1 VRLAI
6 LTSRIRVEEKLLI
19 EALRRRAIAFDIID
33 DGELLLDL
41 SRPDEQWRE
50 YDAVL
55 YRSLSQSRGLAVLH
69 VLEHWGI
76 RVCNSAAVTATC
88 NDKLLTTLALL
99 RAEIPVPQT
108 LLAFDTQVTIRGI
121 EALGYPV
128 VLKPTSGS
136 WGRLLARI
144 NDRDAAEA
152 VLEHQETLGS
162 YQHHIHYVQ
171 EYIAK
176 QQRDIRA
183 FVVGERTICAIY
195 RTSEHWVTNTARGA
209 VASNCPVTPELES
222 LCARAAQAVGGGILA
237 VDLLEDPQRGLLVNE
252 INATM
257 EFRNSIAPTGVD
269 IPNEMIDYVFSGVTI
284 GTEGDASV
292 PTPHP
297 HCRDKDIRTDETIG
311 HVGDASVPTPHPHH
325 SRPYGLAGIEGD
337 ASVPTP
343 HPHYSRPYG
352 LQEEV
357 VR

>member
-1 VRLAI
+1 MRLAI
-6 LTSRIRVEEKLLI
+6 LTSRIRVEERLLI
-19 EALRRRAIAFDIID
+19 DALRQRAIAFDIVD

-41 SRPDEQWRE
+41 SYPDERWRE

-55 YRSLSQSRGLAVLH
+55 CRSMSQSRGLAMLH
-69 VLEHWGI
+69 VLEHWGV
-76 RVCNSAAVTATC
+76 RVYNPATVTATC

-99 RAEIPVPQT
+99 RAGIPTPHT
-108 LLAFDTQVTIRGI
+108 MLAFDSQVAIKGMDM
-121 EALGYPV
+121 LSYPV

-152 VLEHQETLGS
+152 VLEHRETLGS
-162 YQHHIHYVQ
+162 YQHHIHYIQ

-176 QQRDIRA
+176 PQRDIRA

-209 VASNCPVTPELES
+209 VASNCPVTPELDS
-222 LCARAAQAVGGGILA
+222 LCVRAAQAVGGGILA
-237 VDLLEDPQRGLLVNE
+237 IDVLEDERRGLLINE

-269 IPNEMIDYVFSGVTI
+269 IPNAMLDYVLSC
-284 GTEGDASV
+284 A
-292 PTPHP
+292 
-297 HCRDKDIRTDETIG
+297 
-311 HVGDASVPTPHPHH
+311 
-325 SRPYGLAGIEGD
+325 
-337 ASVPTP
+337 
-343 HPHYSRPYG
+343 
-352 LQEEV
+352 QEEA

>member
-1 VRLAI
+1 MARLAI

-19 EALRRRAIAFDIID
+19 DALKDRAIAFDIID

-41 SRPDEQWRE
+41 SHPDERWRA

-55 YRSLSQSRGLAVLH
+55 CRSMSQSRGLAVLH
-69 VLEHWGI
+69 VLEHWGV
-76 RVCNSAAVTATC
+76 RVYNSATVTATC

-99 RAEIPVPQT
+99 RAGIPTPLT
-108 LLAFDTQVTIRGI
+108 LLAFDPQETIRGI
-121 EALGYPV
+121 EMLGYPV
-128 VLKPTSGS
+128 VLKPITGS

-171 EYIAK
+171 EHIAK
-176 QQRDIRA
+176 PQRDIRA
-183 FVVGERTICAIY
+183 FVVGSRTICAIY

-209 VASNCPVTPELES
+209 VASNCPVTPELDR
-222 LCARAAQAVGGGILA
+222 LCVRAAQAVGGGILA
-237 VDLLEDPQRGLLVNE
+237 IDLLEDPQRGLLINE

-269 IPNEMIDYVFSGVTI
+269 IPNEMLEYVLSGV
-284 GTEGDASV
+284 
-292 PTPHP
+292 
-297 HCRDKDIRTDETIG
+297 R
-311 HVGDASVPTPHPHH
+311 
-325 SRPYGLAGIEGD
+325 
-337 ASVPTP
+337 
-343 HPHYSRPYG
+343 
-352 LQEEV
+352 EEA

>member
-1 VRLAI
+1 MPRLAI

-19 EALRRRAIAFDIID
+19 EALKQRAIAFDIIN
-33 DGELLLDL
+33 DGELLFDL
-41 SRPDEQWRE
+41 ARPDARWRE

-55 YRSLSQSRGLAVLH
+55 CRSLSQARAQAALH
-69 VLEHWGI
+69 ILEHWGV
-76 RVCNSAAVTATC
+76 RVYNPAAVTATC

-99 RAEIPVPQT
+99 RADVPTPRT
-108 LLAFDTQVTIRGI
+108 LLAFDIQVTLQAM

-128 VLKPTSGS
+128 VLKPTTGS
-136 WGRLLARI
+136 WGRLLARV

-171 EYIAK
+171 EHIAK
-176 QQRDIRA
+176 PQRDIRA

-209 VASNCPVTPELES
+209 VASNCPVTPELER
-222 LCARAAQAVGGGILA
+222 LCLRAAQAVGGGILA
-237 VDLLEDPQRGLLVNE
+237 IDLLEDPQRGLLVNE

-269 IPNEMIDYVFSGVTI
+269 IPNAMLDYVLSGV
-284 GTEGDASV
+284 
-292 PTPHP
+292 
-297 HCRDKDIRTDETIG
+297 
-311 HVGDASVPTPHPHH
+311 
-325 SRPYGLAGIEGD
+325 
-337 ASVPTP
+337 
-343 HPHYSRPYG
+343 
-352 LQEEV
+352 QEEA